1 MFTCKCGAPVQSF
14 GARDGKLKFRCPLS
28 KCKLFATSFVRPDGY
43 PRPPLPRPDTLT
55 SSATRPQDDH
65 SVYFEACLLP
75 NNVASSGGAGAAL
88 CSQQG
93 TPMEESTGG
102 LGLHVRTRSL
112 SAALHSLLLDPVFGG
127 MRLPNDEPGGVIV
140 FRFPVSCK
148 GDLLTALHAMTTP
161 RVTVYDLPTFFCKC
175 FESLELQYDR
185 RMSCHLDDGAVSSNS
200 TQNERDEITSI
211 RKAMTDDSSGLFSQL
226 KPYQRRGVE
235 FIVEHGGRGMIADE
249 MGLGKTV
256 QAIAVAHLY
265 RDEWPLLILCPVSLM
280 ENWAR
285 EIMRWL
291 GISRARMVC
300 LNGSKQRADL
310 SVHSVV
316 IVAYSSV
323 KCVEGDPQYRVVIMD
338 ESHLIKSPDA
348 RRSIAAVE
356 IGSKATRVVLLSGT
370 PSMSRPAE
378 LYTQLST
385 IHPKEIPTKSQFD
398 ARYSGAYF
406 DEYGY
411 HNTSHSHLA
420 ELFVLLKHFAIR
432 RKKKDVLEDL
442 PAKTRSILY
451 VNITA
456 KEKKLM
462 EASMKELR
470 SSVAKAA
477 ASNGSG
483 EATLGS
489 AGRGPNAFEMKLSTA
504 KAKIPAVKDYVVD
517 LLEGTILPTE
527 EKVILFAHHKE
538 MLAALEEAV
547 RSVRPKSPVDYI
559 VIHGS
564 TTIGAREAL
573 ADHFRTEPKCHVAI
587 LSMLA
592 CGTGHNF
599 TCASMVVFT
608 ELDWNPSTHLQCEDR
623 VHRIGQSNECTIR
636 YLLAED
642 TSDSV
647 VWPLLQEKMTVTSAM
662 LDNVGRDEKKEFGS
676 AASEQQRRT
685 DVPVEAK
692 QATLDRF
699 FTQRPKVSAS
709 PSPPTPPSGLE
720 DDVVVEQRTPNA
732 SASSPPLATATSLR
746 AHQPV
751 ATRTPAFGCPQ
762 STTQLTVHQVGD
774 ASQIHPTTA
783 SAATTQGWS
792 QRPVTTPPTVPTPP
806 STSSQPTLVPPKRT
820 MLQLATQSTPLTT
833 VLGAP
838 MVSPRA
844 VLSPHPR
851 NSKRPRDDDDVVIIE

>member
-1 MFTCKCGAPVQSF
+1 
-14 GARDGKLKFRCPLS
+14 
-28 KCKLFATSFVRPDGY
+28 
-43 PRPPLPRPDTLT
+43 
-55 SSATRPQDDH
+55 
-65 SVYFEACLLP
+65 
-75 NNVASSGGAGAAL
+75 
-88 CSQQG
+88 
-93 TPMEESTGG
+93 MEESSGG

-112 SAALHSLLLDPVFGG
+112 SANLHACLLEPMFCG
-127 MRLPNDEPGGVIV
+127 MRLPHDEPGGVIV

-148 GDLLTALHAMTTP
+148 ADLLTALHAMTTP
-161 RVTVYDLPTFFCKC
+161 RVTVYDLPAFFCKC
-175 FESLELQYDR
+175 FESLEMQYAR
-185 RMSCHLDDGAVSSNS
+185 RMKCHLEEDSEESIAEKNDKQAIEER
-200 TQNERDEITSI
+200 NEIRSI
-211 RKAMTDDSSGLFSQL
+211 RKAMSDDSSRLFSQL

-291 GISRARMVC
+291 GIPRGRMVC
-300 LNGSKQRADL
+300 LNGGKQRADL

-323 KCVEGDPQYRVVIMD
+323 KCVESDPQYRVVIMD

-356 IGSKATRVVLLSGT
+356 LGSKATRVVLLSGT

-406 DEYGY
+406 DDYGY
-411 HNTSHSHLA
+411 HNTNHSHLA

-432 RKKKDVLEDL
+432 RKKKDVLEEL

-462 EASMKELR
+462 EASMKDLR

-477 ASNGSG
+477 SNGG
-483 EATLGS
+483 EASLGS
-489 AGRGPNAFEMKLSTA
+489 AARGPNAFELKLSTA

-538 MLAALEEAV
+538 MMAALEEAV
-547 RSVRPKSPVDYI
+547 RSVRPKAPVDYI
-559 VIHGS
+559 LIRGETPVGD
-564 TTIGAREAL
+564 REAL

-587 LSMLA
+587 LSMQA

-642 TSDSV
+642 TSDAV

-676 AASEQQRRT
+676 AASEQQRRN
-685 DVPVEAK
+685 DVPVEVK
-692 QATLDRF
+692 QVTLDRF
-699 FTQRPKVSAS
+699 FTQKPKLSADSTPSQTPTTVASTPPAKTVDGDIPAEAPQPAPPQVGAS
-709 PSPPTPPSGLE
+709 PPS
-720 DDVVVEQRTPNA
+720 Q
-732 SASSPPLATATSLR
+732 STSHHHH
-746 AHQPV
+746 AV
-751 ATRTPAFGCPQ
+751 APFAIARTPAFGGAQ
-762 STTQLTVHQVGD
+762 QQ
-774 ASQIHPTTA
+774 QKQQ
-783 SAATTQGWS
+783 AAVV
-792 QRPVTTPPTVPTPP
+792 VTR
-806 STSSQPTLVPPKRT
+806 SQPTLHSTITATPSPVTSTAPNSLPSQQQQNAVSSSITASSASQPVTGPPKRT
-820 MLQLATQSTPLTT
+820 MLQFSTSSAATPSPLAT

-838 MVSPRA
+838 PLATLSRSAERSSP
-844 VLSPHPR
+844 SHR
-851 NSKRPRDDDDVVIIE
+851 NSKRQREDEVIIID